1 MIKLN
6 IYSDFDSLSKNLSK
20 KNICKTSYGLRF
32 LEFAM
37 FLILPFKLS
46 EPIILENLQ
55 IFSDFLFNTKDSAVF
70 NKISGIL
77 IFTLKVSG

>member
-46 EPIILENLQ
+46 EPIIL
-55 IFSDFLFNTKDSAVF
+55 
-70 NKISGIL
+70 
-77 IFTLKVSG
+77 